1 MYARVLDTHAHTHT
15 TTPTHPHTHSHTLTR
30 THTHTRTD
38 LNVDVHDATE
48 GNAGEGLFAPGSK
61 FAWEGRS
68 SRFRKLKLILELW
81 DAYDWLGDDRPTDP
95 PTIHPRKRTHAP
107 HERPRLARC
116 LITFVSFLL
125 LGFIPLFVY
134 VADFIFEDFTTN
146 GNLLLWSSSLT
157 LFSFAAIGYLKGVV
171 NQKNKFYSV
180 LSTLLMGLFAALV
193 AYYVGDVLE
202 KMLL

>member
-1 MYARVLDTHAHTHT
+1 MSIGAYLAAKSEKDNYQKHKQIEYWEIENIPEKEKEEIREIYQEKGFEGKLLEQV
-15 TTPTHPHTHSHTLTR
+15 
-30 THTHTRTD
+30 
-38 LNVDVHDATE
+38 VDVITSDKDRWVDVMMKE
-48 GNAGEGLFAPGSK
+48 ELGMMENSK
-61 FAWEGRS
+61 SPFKIG
-68 SRFRKLKLILELW
+68 
-81 DAYDWLGDDRPTDP
+81 
-95 PTIHPRKRTHAP
+95 
-107 HERPRLARC
+107 

-134 VADFIFEDFTTN
+134 VADFIFEGFTTN

-171 NQKNKFYSV
+171 NQKNKFHSV